1 MMVPVS
7 EDENVKFGV
16 VSLVGVVTAVTSART
31 GAVVSVVVV
40 SSEVVV
46 LSVLFEPSSSLLQEM
61 MVRLKRNMEKMMSIC
76 LTRVPISGL
85 GEPYL
90 YQNCGDFTRKWVGCG
105 KCVFYSSSII
115 PLHFLSPFVVL
126 FSLSVFCLLL
136 ATF

>member
-46 LSVLFEPSSSLLQEM
+46 LSVVADVVFEEQE
-61 MVRLKRNMEKMMSIC
+61 
-76 LTRVPISGL
+76 P
-85 GEPYL
+85 P
-90 YQNCGDFTRKWVGCG
+90 
-105 KCVFYSSSII
+105 
-115 PLHFLSPFVVL
+115 
-126 FSLSVFCLLL
+126 
-136 ATF
+136 